1 MQPYFRD
8 AVPSD
13 LPAIAAILRSA
24 SHQGDLEDQEHL
36 GSYRDALTEI
46 DRSDAN
52 YLLVA
57 EYDQQITALIQL
69 LSFRHI
75 HHGGGRT
82 AQIVAMHVADQ
93 FRTTGIGG
101 MLLDHAIERAQD
113 LGCRRL
119 QVLSSTART
128 DEHPFWERH
137 GFVQLDRGYIR
148 TLG

>member
-36 GSYRDALTEI
+36 APYRDALTEI

-69 LSFRHI
+69 LAFRHI

-82 AQIVAMHVADQ
+82 AQVVAMHVAERL
-93 FRTTGIGG
+93 RTTGIGG

-137 GFVQLDRGYIR
+137 GFVQLDRGYVR
-148 TLG
+148 TLS